1 MLEITFV
8 TDFVCPYCLV
18 GKAALEKA
26 METSGIE
33 AQIKIQPME
42 LTEEPKPRVDT
53 YNDPV
58 RRANYKVLDKPAK
71 DLGLDMKIPL
81 NVIPRPY
88 TRLAW
93 EGWFFAKEHGLGDLY
108 SDLMY
113 RAYFIDEKDIGDI
126 EVLVKLAESI
136 GLDGTEYRNVLNNG
150 TYYKEQRM
158 ASDYSRHTLEVK
170 GIPTL
175 FINGQRVKMSD
186 YSIEAAVELLKHPPT
201 SESETTFGGCDPD
214 GCCGPAS
221 LNTPPEDGC
230 GPDGCHY

>member
-18 GKAALEKA
+18 GKVALEKA
-26 METSGIE
+26 MEVSGIE

-58 RRANYKVLDKPAK
+58 RRANYKVLDEPAK
-71 DLGLDMKIPL
+71 ALGLDMKIPP

-93 EGWFFAKEHGLGDLY
+93 EGWFFAKTKGLGDPY

-113 RAYFIDEKDIGDI
+113 RAYFIEEKDIGDI
-126 EVLVKLAESI
+126 EVLVELAESI
-136 GLDGTEYRNVLNNG
+136 GLDGTAYRNALNNG
-150 TYYKEQRM
+150 IYYETARM
-158 ASDYSRHTLEVK
+158 ASDYSRYNLEVK
-170 GIPTL
+170 GRPTL

-186 YSIEAAVELLKHPPT
+186 YSVEAAIELLKNPPT
-201 SESETTFGGCDPD
+201 AESENSFGGCGPD
-214 GCCGPAS
+214 GCCGPAV
-221 LNTPPEDGC
+221 PEANSADGC
-230 GPDGCHY
+230 GPDGCHF